1 MGTAGG
7 REALFQ
13 HALDVQRR
21 VLGPEHPQTIITMTN
36 LAEAFEMAGDYAQAE
51 KVLKPAL
58 EIERRTLGPAHP
70 STALSEYD
78 LGCIEARLG
87 HREEALSLL
96 RESLDHGLPA
106 WMAKTV
112 ATEPDLESLHS
123 DPRFEALAAR
133 ANALAT
139 AKSR

>member
-1 MGTAGG
+1 
-7 REALFQ
+7 
-13 HALDVQRR
+13 
-21 VLGPEHPQTIITMTN
+21 MTN

-87 HREEALSLL
+87 HREEALSLV
-96 RESLDHGLPA
+96 RESLDHGLPS
-106 WMAKTV
+106 WMAKDI
-112 ATEPDLESLHS
+112 ATDTDLKSLHG
-123 DPRFEALAAR
+123 DPQFAALLAR
-133 ANALAT
+133 AKERGLT
-139 AKSR
+139 